1 MASLAKLVTHQ
12 ERMQEDTLLP
22 RILSAAFVLRTLQ
35 VILSSVGAPWAV
47 HTTKVQTARTA
58 YMPGYMAF
66 TSALCFRLE
75 ITLAVEVWGFGERR
89 RP

>member
-1 MASLAKLVTHQ
+1 MVLEAGSVASLAKLVTHQ

-35 VILSSVGAPWAV
+35 VILSSGGAHCTMGSPN
-47 HTTKVQTARTA
+47 RE
-58 YMPGYMAF
+58 
-66 TSALCFRLE
+66 L
-75 ITLAVEVWGFGERR
+75 